1 MPSNSLLIKLTK
13 TATGEVLKKGVL
25 KNSAIFTEKH
35 LWWSLFFIKL
45 QIFMTATLLKRDA
58 KRGVF
63 LLRNFYETAT
73 SELTLHSDCLD
84 LCFWNVSS
92 KTILTQQCYKNTSD
106 FQTRA
111 LKTHFGA
118 YAVFTFNSYVFI

>member
-1 MPSNSLLIKLTK
+1 
-13 TATGEVLKKGVL
+13 
-25 KNSAIFTEKH
+25 
-35 LWWSLFFIKL
+35 
-45 QIFMTATLLKRDA
+45 MTATLLKRDA

-73 SELTLHSDCLD
+73 SELTLQSDCLD